1 MANEEVAFQLYKN
14 RDHVRMAPERVIAQ
28 QKTELMRLQNLLVA
42 AIEDN
47 LIISSDESD
56 DDFKERDKLD
66 NMRNRN
72 SIKNLSSSR
81 ASKASGFVAKSPK
94 ETDVSEIMKP
104 FKTDKQLEIEVEQMI
119 QVKKMSYSSFLAEP
133 LLSKYY
139 RIRRRHLDSIDE
151 LIKNQLLNTK
161 VVLPMTKSFVAK
173 FAEDVVNFKDRGF
186 VTYICG
192 MFFEKTLNKV
202 KRIKFLALKK

>member
-1 MANEEVAFQLYKN
+1 
-14 RDHVRMAPERVIAQ
+14 
-28 QKTELMRLQNLLVA
+28 
-42 AIEDN
+42 
-47 LIISSDESD
+47 
-56 DDFKERDKLD
+56 
-66 NMRNRN
+66 MRNRN

-186 VTYICG
+186 ATYICG